1 MVIGISSEISP
12 NEIDSIISV
21 FSKMMEIFL
30 KCLVRL
36 SKKKEKYEDA
46 LMFGTCFP
54 VNL

>member
-1 MVIGISSEISP
+1 MVIGISSEISA
-12 NEIDSIISV
+12 NEIDSTVST

-46 LMFGTCFP
+46 LMFGKFF
-54 VNL
+54 